1 MKTFIFP
8 VVILL
13 CLACSDK
20 TIPVYVTGEETSL
33 TSEITLV
40 SGTRGTSCFSSS
52 LGSNISVFCYGSVSH
67 PSSMSNPSQSWID
80 SYFKTQIENK
90 QFYNSINF
98 SDYSVAVRL
107 YIHDDDSTLIRQAF
121 ITESEIIK
129 LIGNAD
135 YSTGYLYPPKQEL
148 QISWDYKDSQG
159 VAVSPGWYAFCTE
172 FVEEDDSIL
181 LWFYLVEQP

>member
-1 MKTFIFP
+1 MKTFLFA

-40 SGTRGTSCFSSS
+40 GGTRGNSCFSSS
-52 LGSNISVFCYGSVSH
+52 LGTNAPVFFYGSLSH
-67 PSSMSNPSQSWID
+67 PSSMINPSQNWID
-80 SYFKTQIENK
+80 GYFKTQIENK
-90 QFYNSINF
+90 QFYNSIHF
-98 SDYSVAVRL
+98 SDDSVSVRL
-107 YIHDDDSTLIRQAF
+107 YIPADDSTLIRQAF

-129 LIGNAD
+129 LICNDD
-135 YSTGYLYPPKQEL
+135 YSAGYLYPPKQEL